1 MWPEGRI
8 DWIKELEMTVGVSR
22 QTNAQRQI
30 AVGSDRRPWSILVL
44 LAVAQFMV
52 IVDITVV
59 NVALPSIGR
68 ALHVESA
75 ADLQWVL
82 TTYVL
87 VSGGLQLLGGRAA
100 DLLGRRRMFLVGLTI
115 FTAASLGSGLAPS
128 LPWLILARGV
138 QGLGA
143 AVMAPAALS
152 IISTFYTG
160 GQRAVA
166 LGAWGAIGAGGAAAG
181 VLLGGVLTSWLGW
194 SWVFFINVPVGVIAT
209 ALTMRIVLATPA
221 APKADVK
228 LDVAGAAIVVA
239 APLLLVSAIASAA
252 TSGWTSP
259 RVLIQIVLVPALLTA
274 FVVIER
280 VAPNP
285 LIAPAIWKVRSLM
298 SSAIVM
304 LGATALMAGAFF
316 LNSIYL
322 QRVLGA
328 SALETGLAF
337 LPFVV
342 AIGLAAHV
350 GSRLLAHVGTR
361 LTATGGLLVATA
373 GMLLLARV
381 PPHPIYAADL
391 LPGFF
396 ALGIGLGL
404 VFVSVSVAAMA
415 DIRDKEAGLASGLMI
430 TGHEIGAALG
440 VAVLS
445 GITTAS
451 IGAAT
456 TTSSFATG
464 FRVSLLIAGIFAAV
478 LAVLALVTMPS
489 VRPTGGSQVRIH

>member
-1 MWPEGRI
+1 MN
-8 DWIKELEMTVGVSR
+8 VGLSR
-22 QTNAQRQI
+22 QPKAHSQVVADSN
-30 AVGSDRRPWSILVL
+30 RRPWSILIL

-68 ALHVESA
+68 ALRIPSA
-75 ADLQWVL
+75 ADLQWVV

-100 DLLGRRRMFLVGLTI
+100 DLLGRRRMFLLGLTI

-128 LPWLILARGV
+128 LPWLIVARTM

-143 AVMAPAALS
+143 AAMSPAALS
-152 IISTFYTG
+152 IITTFYTG
-160 GQRAVA
+160 SQRAVA
-166 LGAWGAIGAGGAAAG
+166 FGAWGAIGAGAAAAG

-209 ALTMRIVLATPA
+209 VLTMRLVPATPA
-221 APKADVK
+221 APKAELK

-239 APLLLVSAIASAA
+239 APLLLVSAIASSA

-259 RVLIQIVLVPALLTA
+259 GVLIQIVLVAALLTA

-280 VAPNP
+280 AVPNP
-285 LIAPAIWKVRSLM
+285 LIAPAIWRVRSLI
-298 SSAIVM
+298 SSTTVM

-316 LNSIYL
+316 LNSLYL

-328 SALETGLAF
+328 SALDTGLAF

-342 AIGLAAHV
+342 AIGLAAQV
-350 GSRLLAHVGTR
+350 GSRLLAHLGTR
-361 LTATGGLLVATA
+361 LTATGGLLFATA
-373 GMLLLARV
+373 GVLLLARV
-381 PPHPIYAADL
+381 PAHPTYASDL
-391 LPGFF
+391 LPGFI
-396 ALGIGLGL
+396 ALGIGLGF
-404 VFVSVSVAAMA
+404 VFVSVSVGAMA
-415 DIRDKEAGLASGLMI
+415 DIRDKEAGLASGLLN

-440 VAVLS
+440 VAVLA

-451 IGAAT
+451 IGASLT
-456 TTSSFATG
+456 VSSFATG
-464 FRVSLLIAGIFAAV
+464 YRVSQLIAAIFAAG

-489 VRPTGGSQVRIH
+489 VQPTGGSRVRIH